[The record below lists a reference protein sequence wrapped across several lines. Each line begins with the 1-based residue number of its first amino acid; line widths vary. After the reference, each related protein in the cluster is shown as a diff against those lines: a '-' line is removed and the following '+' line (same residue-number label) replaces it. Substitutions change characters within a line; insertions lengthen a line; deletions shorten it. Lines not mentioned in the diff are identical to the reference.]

1 MAAVKEFLKL
11 KPPTFQGGMDPI
23 KANEWIAEIEKNFRL
38 LRCTDAQKVEIGS
51 YLLVGEAN
59 RWWNLKS
66 LAEPDMDWER
76 FLEIFREKFM
86 PRAMQNA
93 KRMEFENLK
102 QRGLTTVAEYEADFT
117 NLAVYAPYLVANDEM
132 KARKFE

>member
-1 MAAVKEFLKL
+1 
-11 KPPTFQGGMDPI
+11 MDPI
-23 KANEWIAEIEKNFRL
+23 RANEWIAEIEKNFRL
-38 LRCTDAQKVEIGS
+38 FRCTDAQKVEIGS

-66 LAEPDMDWER
+66 IVEPDMDWDR

-102 QRGLTTVAEYEADFT
+102 
-117 NLAVYAPYLVANDEM
+117 
-132 KARKFE
+132 